1 MVLLKEGTFNLFPEP
16 VTSSGDSPA
25 VARPSPRGT
34 RRLFP
39 PSRHTH
45 FFPPQLLGNPLE
57 MLALEGRLPGKRQ
70 PAPPAQPVPFEEAT
84 PSQLPPAAF
93 ML

>member
-1 MVLLKEGTFNLFPEP
+1 MVLLKEGTTNLLPKP
-16 VTSSGDSPA
+16 VTSLGDSLA
-25 VARPSPRGT
+25 VARPSPREA
-34 RRLFP
+34 RRLVP
-39 PSRHTH
+39 PGTH

-84 PSQLPPAAF
+84 PSQLPPSAF